1 MDNPAALCY
10 DGRRIEAGGETM
22 TLGERLIQL
31 RAKAGLSQDTL
42 AEQLGVSRQSVSKWE
57 GGTAMPELVKLIS
70 LSELF
75 GVSVDYLVKDWMEEP
90 DNP

>member
-10 DGRRIEAGGETM
+10 YGRRIEAGGETM

-75 GVSVDYLVKDWMEEP
+75 GVSVDYLVKDLSLIHI
-90 DNP
+90 

>member
-57 GGTAMPELVKLIS
+57 NDA
-70 LSELF
+70 
-75 GVSVDYLVKDWMEEP
+75 SVP
-90 DNP
+90 DLESW